1 MRKEILNE
9 KSRFLVKNILRGF
22 LYLAILIFAFL
33 LIKNTLGEEQRE
45 LWFGGIY
52 DNPPMVITVYVVSE
66 VLFGIIPPEVFIL
79 WSLET
84 EHMGSYLTS
93 IGLLSIISYIA
104 GFLNFSVGRMLKN
117 NGKIMQIK
125 NRLLKKQIYLFK
137 KYGAFLIIVA
147 AVSPIPF
154 SATALLCGAGGMV
167 PRTYLLYS
175 LLRIVRFYVYGIV
188 LANIEEL

>member
-33 LIKNTLGEEQRE
+33 LIKNIIGEEQRE

-52 DNPPMVITVYVVSE
+52 DNPPMVLSVFVASE
-66 VLFGIIPPEVFIL
+66 LLFGIIPPEVFML

-84 EHMGSYLTS
+84 SHMGAYLLS
-93 IGLLSIISYIA
+93 IGILSIISYGA
-104 GFLNFSVGRMLKN
+104 GFVNFSIGRLLKN

-147 AVSPIPF
+147 AVSPVPF
-154 SATALLCGAGGMV
+154 SATALLCGAGGMA
-167 PRTYLLYS
+167 PRAYLLYS